1 LIFCRIHPFTF
12 FVVFN
17 CSFLLALVENGVT
30 SNTFIYNAIL
40 LACAASQSYMSLAW
54 YWIARTQK
62 TNKFILDAYHETPNK
77 IFDHLK
83 RHNKTDHYTESPMH
97 PPENFITEMYT
108 SKATNFG
115 LIISLSIIPIVSIII
130 LTAPI
135 DLTFNAP
142 FTLISPIILAMLAI
156 ISITWLQH
164 LNLQDSQAE
173 SGKGWHE
180 MSNAKLYVS
189 LFLIGFA
196 TVLSFSLFMEHTITF
211 RAEQSRDKWNT
222 DWILYNTAIAAR
234 QGTGLIGIQS

>member
-1 LIFCRIHPFTF
+1 
-12 FVVFN
+12 VFN

-62 TNKFILDAYHETPNK
+62 TNTFLQNAANETIEKYYDNLNKHTPHHNQNKFALRT
-77 IFDHLK
+77 
-83 RHNKTDHYTESPMH
+83 
-97 PPENFITEMYT
+97 PENFITEMYT